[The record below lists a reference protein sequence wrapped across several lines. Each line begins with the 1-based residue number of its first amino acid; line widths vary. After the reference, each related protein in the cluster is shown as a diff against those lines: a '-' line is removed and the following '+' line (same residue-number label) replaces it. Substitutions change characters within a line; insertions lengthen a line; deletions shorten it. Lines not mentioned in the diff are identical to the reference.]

1 MGQVERRR
9 WNRAEPPW
17 VPARMMKR
25 QVAIG
30 KGEASVR
37 AEVGRKK
44 QNPLC
49 KSAESA
55 SDAAEVRE
63 EGRS

>member
-9 WNRAEPPW
+9 
-17 VPARMMKR
+17 KR